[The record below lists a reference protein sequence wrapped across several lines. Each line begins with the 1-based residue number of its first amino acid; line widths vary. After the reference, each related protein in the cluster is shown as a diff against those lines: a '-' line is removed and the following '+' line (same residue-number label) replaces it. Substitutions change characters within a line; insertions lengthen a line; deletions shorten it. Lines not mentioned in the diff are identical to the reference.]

1 MSFDCSRFSFQPW
14 NDFFGVVMQQ
24 GRVQL
29 DSDWNEW
36 VAELSRRLQAGTMDT
51 LGRAVVPRTTPE
63 GFHILATG
71 GQLSIGVGRIYV
83 DGILAENHGGTPLQ
97 WDPALAEL
105 EGTTALSFFAQ
116 PYLPFNATN
125 QPAPADIF
133 NRPALT
139 GGPQLVYLDVWQ
151 REVTHWQYPDLVEKA
166 VGVDTTTRLQT
177 VWQVKLL
184 GNIGNATCGTP
195 DGEVDGLASGDRS
208 LRRPAHDRDRRRPG
222 RSQPLPGAAGG
233 GLQGAGEPALPG
245 RGP

>member
-71 GQLSIGVGRIYV
+71 GQLSIGPGRIYV
-83 DGILAENHGGTPLQ
+83 DGILAENHGATPLQ

-125 QPAPADIF
+125 QPAPADVF
-133 NRPALT
+133 NRPAL
-139 GGPQLVYLDVWQ
+139 
-151 REVTHWQYPDLVEKA
+151 
-166 VGVDTTTRLQT
+166 
-177 VWQVKLL
+177 
-184 GNIGNATCGTP
+184 
-195 DGEVDGLASGDRS
+195 DG
-208 LRRPAHDRDRRRPG
+208 RPASRLSRRLAAGSDPLAVSRSGGEGRRR
-222 RSQPLPGAAGG
+222 RYHHAAADR
-233 GLQGAGEPALPG
+233 LAGEAAQQYRQRHLRHARWRG
-245 RGP
+245 RRAGRR